1 MHAAIDALYSLTGKF
16 ALVTGGSRGIGYE
29 IARTLAA
36 AGARVLI
43 VGRDAAA
50 CAEAAAKLQ
59 AEHLHVIARAADLA
73 DEAQIDALFA
83 GVHEEFGSL
92 DILVNCAGSFPKFD
106 FLRTTREQWDAL
118 QQINLRSAFVCMQR
132 AIAQMCAAGRGGRII
147 NISSVSSLH
156 PGTYG
161 NAAYSAAKAGLNALT
176 RNAALEF
183 TAQGITVNAVLPGA
197 IASRAPDVPP
207 PVEPVRGPA
216 ADPQRRL
223 AGRLGTPAEV
233 AAAVLFFA
241 SPGGAYTSGQTLIV
255 DGGFLVG

>member
-1 MHAAIDALYSLTGKF
+1 MSNKV

-43 VGRDAAA
+43 VGRDAAV
-50 CAEAAAKLQ
+50 CEEAAAKLQ
-59 AEHLHVIARAADLA
+59 DEGLQVTAGAADLA
-73 DEAQIDALFA
+73 DEAQIDNLFA
-83 GVHEEFGSL
+83 GMKNQFGSI

-106 FLRTTREQWDAL
+106 FLQTTREQWDAL

-132 AIAQMCAAGRGGRII
+132 AIAQMCEAGRGGRII
-147 NISSVSSLH
+147 NISSVSSVH

-197 IASRAPDVPP
+197 IASRAPAPP
-207 PVEPVRGPA
+207 PATIVRGPA
-216 ADPQRRL
+216 AEPQRRL
-223 AGRLGTPAEV
+223 AGRLGTPAEI

-241 SPGGAYTSGQTLIV
+241 GPGGAYTSGQTLII